1 MTRIDKTRGFKAA
14 PLKIH
19 EPENYFIRLFSSQRF
34 VAIVA
39 LAFLVLLSFPLAKSY
54 SRRVLVDKEIADMKN
69 KVSEFEQENKE
80 MKELLEYLSS
90 KESAEE
96 QARLNLNLKKPGEAV
111 VIVEP
116 LITSEENSIKEEEE
130 PCSNFKKWWRY
141 FFD

>member
-1 MTRIDKTRGFKAA
+1 MKRIDKSHALKAA

-19 EPENYFIRLFSSQRF
+19 EPENYFVRLFSSQRF

-54 SRRVLVDKEIADMKN
+54 SRKVLVDKEIEDMKQQVEKFQN
-69 KVSEFEQENKE
+69 ENRE
-80 MKELLEYLSS
+80 MKEMLEYLSS

-111 VIVEP
+111 VIVE
-116 LITSEENSIKEEEE
+116 TSNKETENSDVIEDES
-130 PCSNFKKWWRY
+130 CSNLKKWWRY
-141 FFD
+141 FFN

>member
-1 MTRIDKTRGFKAA
+1 MTRIDKTRSFKAA

-54 SRRVLVDKEIADMKN
+54 SRKVLVDKEIADMKN
-69 KVSEFEQENKE
+69 KVTEFEQENKE

-116 LITSEENSIKEEEE
+116 LIRNEENSTQKEEES
-130 PCSNFKKWWRY
+130 CSNLKKWWRY

>member
-1 MTRIDKTRGFKAA
+1 MTRIDKARNFKAA

-116 LITSEENSIKEEEE
+116 LVKNSENSTQEEEE
-130 PCSNFKKWWRY
+130 PCSNLKKWWRY

>member
-1 MTRIDKTRGFKAA
+1 MKRIDKNNSLKAA
-14 PLKIH
+14 PLGIH
-19 EPENYFIRLFSSQRF
+19 EPENFFIRLFSSQRF
-34 VAIVA
+34 LALVA
-39 LAFLVLLSFPLAKSY
+39 LAFLVLLSFPLVKAY
-54 SRRVLVDKEIADMKN
+54 SRKVLVDKEISDMKD
-69 KVSEFEQENKE
+69 KVEKFERENKE

-116 LITSEENSIKEEEE
+116 LIKNEESVALEKEEA
-130 PCSNFKKWWRY
+130 CSNFKKWWRY